1 MSNKEREMNDWALKY
16 RPKKLSELVGQDVNK
31 EILSTLVAEDKLFN
45 AMIFYG
51 RSGCGKTTTARILV
65 NELDAEAVELDA
77 ASNNG
82 VDDARNIKDIA
93 SKLALTGRHKVI
105 TIDEAH
111 MLSKAAWNAL
121 LKAIEEPNEKTHFVF
136 CTTEYTAIPA
146 TIRGRSQMFKF
157 YSIPRETLKEYAR
170 NILQL
175 EGSELD
181 DDCIDLIVRESKG
194 QVRDLL
200 KLLQVASEQGLATE
214 EKLRRFLAI
223 PDTRGMGAYIDAVLS
238 GNAKMAVKVL
248 KGLSTDLLEW
258 RNRLEQLV
266 YEVLEDRFEI
276 EELSYPIA
284 QTSKLR
290 QLGANYTPKQF
301 GKLLDFLLKIT
312 KAETAYQL
320 LYVLA
325 VEGID

>member
-1 MSNKEREMNDWALKY
+1 MNDWALKY

-31 EILSTLVAEDKLFN
+31 EILSTLVAENKLFN

-65 NELDAEAVELDA
+65 NELDAEEVELDA

-93 SKLALTGRHKVI
+93 SKLALTGSHKVI

-121 LKAIEEPNEKTHFVF
+121 LKAIEEPNEKTHFIF

-157 YSIPRETLKEYAR
+157 YSIPRETLKEYAKH
-170 NILQL
+170 ILQL

-223 PDTRGMGAYIDAVLS
+223 PDTRGMGAYIDAVMS

>member
-1 MSNKEREMNDWALKY
+1 MNDWALKY
-16 RPKKLSELVGQDVNK
+16 RPKKLNELVGQDVNK
-31 EILSTLVAEDKLFN
+31 EILSTLVAENKLFN

-121 LKAIEEPNEKTHFVF
+121 LKAIEEPNEKTHFIF

-170 NILQL
+170 HILQL

-290 QLGANYTPKQF
+290 QLGANYTTKQF

>member
-1 MSNKEREMNDWALKY
+1 MTDWALKY
-16 RPKKLSELVGQDVNK
+16 RPKLLNELVGQDVNK
-31 EILSTLVAEDKLFN
+31 EILSSLIAEKRLFN

-65 NELDAEAVELDA
+65 NELDAEAIELDA

-93 SKLALTGRHKVI
+93 SKLALTGKHKI
-105 TIDEAH
+105 IIIDEAH

-121 LKAIEEPNEKTHFVF
+121 LKAIEEPNEKTHFIF
-136 CTTEYTAIPA
+136 CTTEYTAIPT

-157 YSIPRETLKEYAR
+157 YSIQRDVLREYAQH
-170 NILQL
+170 ILAL
-175 EGSELD
+175 EAVSLD
-181 DDCIDLIVRESKG
+181 DDCIDLVIRESKG

-200 KLLQVASEQGLATE
+200 KLLQVASEQHLNTE
-214 EKLRRFLAI
+214 EKLRKFLAI
-223 PDTRGMGAYIDAVLS
+223 PDTRGMGAYLEAVLS
-238 GNAKMAVKVL
+238 GNAKTAIRVL

-258 RNRLEQLV
+258 RNRLEQLI
-266 YEVLEDRFEI
+266 YEILEDRFEI
-276 EELSYPIA
+276 EELAYPIA

-290 QLGANYTPKQF
+290 QLAVSYSPKQF
-301 GKLLDFLLKIT
+301 GKVLDYLLKVNR
-312 KAETAYQL
+312 ADNAYQL

-325 VEGID
+325 TVGID

>member
-1 MSNKEREMNDWALKY
+1 MNDWALKY
-16 RPKKLSELVGQDVNK
+16 RPKKLNELVGQDVNK
-31 EILSTLVAEDKLFN
+31 EILSTLVAENKLFN

-65 NELDAEAVELDA
+65 NELDAESVELDA

-157 YSIPRETLKEYAR
+157 YSIPRETLKEYAKH
-170 NILQL
+170 ILQL

-200 KLLQVASEQGLATE
+200 KLLQVASEQGLTTE

-223 PDTRGMGAYIDAVLS
+223 PDTRGMGAYIDAVMS